1 MTKVINLVDF
11 LNAEKRI
18 KEEARI
24 KRRDATLHGYDIKM
38 VERDIECLEFEYNC
52 YIEIRDNATNI
63 ADKFAA
69 NGLAREVLKR
79 IEETKQRLAAM

>member
-11 LNAEKRI
+11 LNAERRL

-24 KRRDATLHGYDIKM
+24 KRRDASLRKGGIISVK
-38 VERDIECLEFEYNC
+38 RDIECLEFEYNC
-52 YIEIRDNATNI
+52 YIELRDNSKND

-69 NGLAREVLKR
+69 NGLAREVLKK
-79 IEETKQRLAAM
+79 IEETKQKLAAM